1 MELTLLTYNVFLLVL
16 YGIVAALSSLYYL
29 KTKKNLYLYTT
40 ILFLFFILDDWIIF
54 MTEFIGWFA
63 DFYNQ
68 IFMSIPTFK
77 TIIYVANL
85 FSIIQII
92 IAGLD
97 IQPRGYLLHLLLIPC
112 ALVWMFIPMIPDS
125 PMKVFIYYLPFQIA
139 TFVLS
144 LYALYTLKKKEE
156 RYDLEFI
163 KNAKRLAYWAAIFS
177 TLITLEDAIV
187 IFDYDVVTSF
197 QVSINYRSITSD
209 IMYIGFSVFAIGKLI
224 QNFQITTTDANRL
237 KEIPPLSE
245 HSANNINNA
254 LSVQFSGTTPTNA
267 ESTEQYSKFF
277 LFCKEYQFTTREQ
290 DIFALLLKN
299 MNNQEISDELVIS
312 IGTAK
317 THVHNIFQKIG
328 VSKRQQLLTFYDHYQ
343 PDNDNIL

>member
-77 TIIYVANL
+77 TIIFVATL

-92 IAGLD
+92 IVGLD
-97 IQPRGYLLHLLLIPC
+97 IQPRGYLLHLLLVPC

-125 PMKVFIYYLPFQIA
+125 SMKVFIYYLPFQIA

-156 RYDLEFI
+156 NYDLEFI
-163 KNAKRLAYWAAIFS
+163 KNVKRLAYWAAIFS
-177 TLITLEDAIV
+177 VLIALEDAIV
-187 IFDYDVVTSF
+187 IFDYDIVTSF

-209 IMYIGFSVFAIGKLI
+209 IMYIGFSVFTLGKLI
-224 QNFQITTTDANRL
+224 RNFQINTTDANRL
-237 KEIPPLSE
+237 KEIPPLTERSD
-245 HSANNINNA
+245 NNINNGF
-254 LSVQFSGTTPTNA
+254 SVQFSDTIPTSA

-277 LFCKEYQFTTREQ
+277 YSARNINSLPENR
-290 DIFALLLKN
+290 IFL
-299 MNNQEISDELVIS
+299 
-312 IGTAK
+312 
-317 THVHNIFQKIG
+317 
-328 VSKRQQLLTFYDHYQ
+328 HYS
-343 PDNDNIL
+343 